1 MAPLSGKQQRE
12 YLKFQNKEARE
23 ASKMGLDEMRK
34 QQLHEIKLQEAAAK
48 ANQGLGHKEQVN
60 NAKLKD
66 MGIPPARMN
75 KQKLGIPTQNPLAGT
90 GMFKQGQRSLAQAPI
105 FQAQGTD
112 TVPAMLTPGEAV
124 IPRAAAQDPKNK
136 KAIKRM
142 VQEGR
147 RANMRDGAVDVR
159 YSDAPGQAKYHADGT
174 SGVPSLAYMHPDV
187 PGSSFMHGTMSVPDF
202 SRGSSAQANYN
213 NGTYGVVPQQVQSA
227 VGYDNGTL
235 GASPE
240 DINLQTENDRRML
253 ARSGT
258 SFFKLP
264 AAAAD
269 VLVGTPVNALSNIT
283 TEAANWMGVPRIG
296 RALGIYDNTVKSVEV
311 PKIGSGSLTPYM
323 DIVNKSISS
332 NQPVTTT
339 KAIPVV
345 ETKVV
350 PAVTPGP
357 PGINLTSVQKPLSS
371 LDDYDT
377 YNLFVNAESGGAS
390 KAKNPLSSAT
400 GLVQFTKDTWEGN
413 PKIKGTGIRNQVPE
427 LANIKFGSPEF
438 YKEENQRLGFEH
450 LNKQNEARLIKDK
463 LPVSNLT
470 RYSMWQLGSD
480 NGPKVLGNPEASFKE
495 SLTNADTILK
505 ANPQFANF
513 KTNQDY
519 INWAEGYLN
528 KKAGI
533 GAGPGRG
540 QINPPAIT
548 SATQTNVVPDAVP
561 QQSVAVPDPQIEVPP
576 VEGTSIRLK
585 QNQDLIRFDKLGV
598 ESKKELDKVSE
609 EVKRVTQMQ
618 GTKEE
623 KQGFLAKALEG
634 IFGPKG
640 LFSDKELVRF
650 GILAAG
656 GMLTGGSVGGSLK
669 FAGLNTLQSA
679 DRRQA
684 EEAAATKQQKQL
696 DAYDARLDKQL
707 AQARDLSTAKT
718 ATEAANAFRREQQSL
733 YNGLIKSAVDTGQ
746 ITPEVAGQLSRANFA
761 GKFSDIEG
769 VLNDYQRFATP
780 QYQAGLKP
788 TDKPATFIR
797 EGYTTHNE
805 MYRDPKDQNSLIVIG
820 RDPQGKP
827 LMSRVPAKDYREV
840 TSTADT
846 VAEKE
851 RQFKDTNLSSR
862 LFGVDDKKNKG
873 VYFDMSKQE
882 AIGQL
887 KTWQIQQRKLN
898 LPDDYTQFS
907 EQINHALD
915 IASKTGERKP
925 HIGKMLDML
934 VINSTALT
942 NNDIIMDTA
951 TKKMIE
957 PGKLGKLTEDV
968 KSFNEKKLGKEADT
982 KKVLSAS
989 NAFITKVS
997 EAYNAPGDKLSQLQL
1012 AEKVGRE
1019 NPMFN
1024 KIKDAPN
1031 PYWGYVY
1038 YQMAIDKP
1046 KKE

>member
-1 MAPLSGKQQRE
+1 MK
-12 YLKFQNKEARE
+12 
-23 ASKMGLDEMRK
+23 LDESRK

-66 MGIPPARMN
+66 MGIPSAKMN

-90 GMFKQGQRSLAQAPI
+90 GMFKQGQRSLPQSPM
-105 FQAQGTD
+105 FQAKGTD

-124 IPRAAAQDPKNK
+124 IPQPAAQDPKNK

-147 RANMRDGAVDVR
+147 KANAMRDGAVDVR
-159 YSDAPGQAKYHADGT
+159 YSDAPGQAKYHMDGT
-174 SGVPSLAYMHPDV
+174 SGVPSLAYRHPDE

-227 VGYDNGTL
+227 AGYYDGEVDVKKKGFGWGRDNIADNGISAPVTSVWGGENRPKVITAPL
-235 GASPE
+235 ASTAVDVSQYDP
-240 DINLQTENDRRML
+240 NLLSTNENPIIEPVV
-253 ARSGT
+253 T
-258 SFFKLP
+258 K
-264 AAAAD
+264 
-269 VLVGTPVNALSNIT
+269 TPIPTVSSALNA
-283 TEAANWMGVPRIG
+283 
-296 RALGIYDNTVKSVEV
+296 
-311 PKIGSGSLTPYM
+311 
-323 DIVNKSISS
+323 
-332 NQPVTTT
+332 NQPLRGN
-339 KAIPVV
+339 I
-345 ETKVV
+345 
-350 PAVTPGP
+350 
-357 PGINLTSVQKPLSS
+357 TSVQKPLSS
-371 LDDYDT
+371 IDDYDT
-377 YNLFVNAESGGAS
+377 YNLFVNAESSGAS
-390 KAKNPLSSAT
+390 KAKNPLSTAS
-400 GLVQFTKDTWEGN
+400 GLLQFTKDTWEGDA
-413 PKIKGTGIRNQVPE
+413 KKGTGIRNQVPE
-427 LANIKFGSPEF
+427 LANVKFGSPEF
-438 YKEENQRLGFEH
+438 YEEANQRLGFNH

-463 LPVSNLT
+463 LPVSNLN

-480 NGPKVLGNPEASFKE
+480 NGPKVLSNPKASFKE
-495 SLTNADTILK
+495 SLTNADAILK
-505 ANPQFANF
+505 ANPQFAGF

-519 INWAEGYLN
+519 INWAESYLN
-528 KKAGI
+528 KKAGV

-540 QINPPAIT
+540 QIDPPIIT
-548 SATQTNVVPDAVP
+548 QATQTNVAPDAVP
-561 QQSVAVPDPQIEVPP
+561 QQSVAVPEKQLDIPP
-576 VEGTSIRLK
+576 VEGTGFFQK
-585 QNQDLIRFDKLGV
+585 QSQDKFNMLGI
-598 ESKKELDKVSE
+598 ESKKELDAVSA
-609 EVKRVTQMQ
+609 EVKRVSQMQ
-618 GTKEE
+618 GTPEE
-623 KQGFLAKALEG
+623 KQGFLAKTLEG

-650 GILAAG
+650 GLLAAG
-656 GMLTGGSVGGSLK
+656 GMLTGGSVGGSLRA
-669 FAGLNTLQSA
+669 AGLNTLQSA

-684 EEAAATKQQKQL
+684 EEASAIKQQKQL

-707 AQARDLSTAKT
+707 TQARDLNTINKGN
-718 ATEAANAFRREQQSL
+718 EAATAFRKEQQSL
-733 YNGLIKSAVDTGQ
+733 YNGLIKSAVETGQ

-788 TDKPATFIR
+788 TDKPATFIQQ
-797 EGYTTHNE
+797 GFTTHNE
-805 MYRDPKDQNSLIVIG
+805 MYRDPRDQNSLIMISRG
-820 RDPQGKP
+820 PDGKP
-827 LMSRVPAKDYREV
+827 VINRVPAKDYSEV
-840 TSTADT
+840 TSTANT

-862 LFGVDDKKNKG
+862 LFGVDDKKSKG

-887 KTWQIQQRKLN
+887 KTWQNQQRKLT

-915 IASKTGERKP
+915 IAAKTGERKP

-942 NNDIIMDTA
+942 NNDIIMDTT

-989 NAFITKVS
+989 NAFITKAS
-997 EAYNAPGDKLSQLQL
+997 EGYNAPGDKLSQLQL

>member
-23 ASKMGLDEMRK
+23 SAKMEVDQFRK
-34 QQLHEIKLQEAAAK
+34 QQLHELKLQEAAAK
-48 ANQGLGHKEQVN
+48 AKQGLGHKEQAN
-60 NAKLKD
+60 NARLKD

-124 IPRAAAQDPKNK
+124 IPRAAAQNPKNK

-147 RANMRDGAVDVR
+147 KANMRDGAIDVR
-159 YSDAPGQAKYHADGT
+159 NSDAPMYNADGT
-174 SGVPSLAYMHPDV
+174 SSVPSLAYMHPDV

-227 VGYDNGTL
+227 AGYNNGTV

-240 DINLQTENDRRML
+240 DIDLQTENDRRML

-323 DIVNKSISS
+323 DIVNKSISG

-339 KAIPVV
+339 KAIPVA

-350 PAVTPGP
+350 PVVTPGP

-377 YNLFVNAESGGAS
+377 YNLFVNAESSGAN
-390 KAKNPLSSAT
+390 KAKNPLSTAS
-400 GLVQFTKDTWEGN
+400 GLLQFTKDTWEGDA
-413 PKIKGTGIRNQVPE
+413 KKGTGIRNQVPE
-427 LANIKFGSPEF
+427 LANVKFGSPEF
-438 YKEENQRLGFEH
+438 YEEANQRLGFNH

-463 LPVSNLT
+463 LPVSNLS

-480 NGPKVLGNPEASFKE
+480 NGPKVLANPEAGFKE
-495 SLTNADTILK
+495 SLTNADSILK
-505 ANPQFANF
+505 ANPQFAKF

-519 INWAEGYLN
+519 INWAESYLN

-540 QINPPAIT
+540 QINPLAIT

-634 IFGPKG
+634 IFGPTG

-650 GILAAG
+650 GLLAAG

-679 DRRQA
+679 DRRQS

-707 AQARDLSTAKT
+707 TQARDLNTINQ
-718 ATEAANAFRREQQSL
+718 ATTAANNFRKEQQSL
-733 YNGLIKSAVDTGQ
+733 YNGLIKSAVETGQ

-780 QYQAGLKP
+780 QFQAGLKP
-788 TDKPATFIR
+788 TDKPATFIQQ
-797 EGYTTHNE
+797 GYTTSQE
-805 MYRDPKDQNSLIVIG
+805 MYRDPRDQNSLIMISRGPDGKSVIN
-820 RDPQGKP
+820 
-827 LMSRVPAKDYREV
+827 RVPAKDYREV
-840 TSTADT
+840 TSTEDIPSA
-846 VAEKE
+846 KE
-851 RQFKDTNLSSR
+851 RQFKDTLLSSR
-862 LFGVDDKKNKG
+862 LFGVDEKKNKG
-873 VYFDMSKQE
+873 VYFDLSKQD

-887 KTWQIQQRKLN
+887 KTWQNQQRKLN
-898 LPDDYTQFS
+898 LQDDYTQYA

-915 IASKTGERKP
+915 IAAKTGERKP

-942 NNDIIMDTA
+942 NNDIIIDTA

-989 NAFITKVS
+989 NAFITKAS
-997 EAYNAPGDKLSQLQL
+997 EGYNAPGDKLSQLQL